1 MSKATCAIVAG
12 VTVVLVLACAVACL
26 AVVGVVAYFRADIG
40 VGDRAQVQDAIVS
53 EVAVESP
60 ATLTMRNPAGTVTI
74 RTGPQNDRII
84 VEATKEADS
93 VFGRQAERLAD
104 QVDLQI
110 EGEGSEARVEVD
122 LPDASGVGFA
132 RVNLVITVPEET
144 HLNVVN
150 EAGHVQ
156 IRGTEGDIRVR
167 SEAGNLRIEDVT
179 VSQSCDVMN
188 TAGSITFEGQLPEP
202 GAGDEPW
209 EVVLR
214 TEVGNIDFAVP
225 VDSRFT
231 LDAESEAG
239 SVNAKFEL
247 DDPQSGS
254 VRREAGEWLKG
265 GVNGSQASPNVILRT
280 ETGNIRVTPL
290 R

>member
-26 AVVGVVAYFRADIG
+26 AVVGVIAYFDADA
-40 VGDRAQVQDAIVS
+40 GDRAQVQEAIAS

-60 ATLTMRNPAGTVTI
+60 ATLTVRNPAGSVTI
-74 RTGPQNDRII
+74 RTGPQDDRIV
-84 VEATKEADS
+84 VEATTEADS
-93 VFGRQAERLAD
+93 VFDRQTEKLAD
-104 QVDLQI
+104 QVDVRI
-110 EGEGSEARVEVD
+110 EEEAAGARVEVD
-122 LPDASGVGFA
+122 LPESSGIGFA
-132 RVNLVITVPEET
+132 RVSLVITVPEKT
-144 HLNVVN
+144 HLDVVN

-156 IRGTEGDIRVR
+156 IQGTEGDIRVR

-188 TAGSITFEGQLPEP
+188 VAGSIIFEGRLPEP

-209 EVVLR
+209 EVLLR
-214 TEVGNIDFAVP
+214 TEAGTIDFAVP
-225 VDSRFT
+225 ADSRFT

-254 VRREAGEWLKG
+254 VRGEAGEWLKG
-265 GVNGSQASPNVILRT
+265 SVNGSQASPNVILRT
-280 ETGNIRVTPL
+280 ESGNIGVTPL
-290 R
+290 Q